1 VAGALQRFTIL
12 RLAPRELLAHY
23 GADDLFYF
31 TEIARHVTFGHAL
44 SFDGIHATSGVQP
57 LWLLLLLPLRS
68 FFEGRP
74 DMALRIDLALISLIT
89 VLSGLLMPRVVRAVL
104 KACPSSA
111 SLTKDQIHT
120 VGIVAGCIW
129 LVHPRV
135 LNITFEGTEGALAVL
150 CWQLSILAWATEGR
164 PWGSLRLGI
173 ALGSGTLARI
183 DHLALALAF
192 LARPCA
198 RGRSMR
204 RSAAIALPIAGLWGS
219 WLLFCAVTTGSIV
232 PDSGAAKRM
241 AFERIEMLGRPDGAG
256 TLAILS
262 GKLHAA
268 ATGLLAVVRILL
280 HAGRHTSR
288 FSLVAA
294 SIVLLTL
301 AAAAWQKVRPS
312 DGIDPSRKGWREAIR
327 QVAPLTTAV
336 GRAFAP
342 IIAAAGGTLVAHVLL
357 LQHVRVW
364 YALPALLSMTIVASA
379 LLVDAARSAIP
390 ALDLATQPWVLALSC
405 ALWLACAWTEEIVS
419 RSNLPSWCASYE
431 ITAEKVVEVTPEAA
445 RIGAFNAGILGAF
458 GSRGG
463 RRVVDLDGVVN
474 HSALHALESRTL
486 TEYLD
491 KEEITFIA
499 DYASTIPVMEAIGAP
514 GLQARLER
522 VASVNFEDRPGAV
535 IVIWRVRPPR

>member
-1 VAGALQRFTIL
+1 
-12 RLAPRELLAHY
+12 
-23 GADDLFYF
+23 
-31 TEIARHVTFGHAL
+31 
-44 SFDGIHATSGVQP
+44 
-57 LWLLLLLPLRS
+57 
-68 FFEGRP
+68 
-74 DMALRIDLALISLIT
+74 
-89 VLSGLLMPRVVRAVL
+89 
-104 KACPSSA
+104 
-111 SLTKDQIHT
+111 
-120 VGIVAGCIW
+120 
-129 LVHPRV
+129 
-135 LNITFEGTEGALAVL
+135 
-150 CWQLSILAWATEGR
+150 
-164 PWGSLRLGI
+164 
-173 ALGSGTLARI
+173 
-183 DHLALALAF
+183 
-192 LARPCA
+192 
-198 RGRSMR
+198 
-204 RSAAIALPIAGLWGS
+204 
-219 WLLFCAVTTGSIV
+219 
-232 PDSGAAKRM
+232 
-241 AFERIEMLGRPDGAG
+241 MLGRPDGAG

-312 DGIDPSRKGWREAIR
+312 DGIDPSRRGWREAIR